1 MSDYDDYKA
10 NKDDFDK
17 FQRTEAKREKDRQIR
32 YQAGLGPVKTEQQ
45 LAQEAYERNEAI
57 WKRTTRGY

>member
-1 MSDYDDYKA
+1 MSDYDDFKA

-17 FQRTEAKREKDRQIR
+17 FQRTEEKRRKTAQEK
-32 YQAGLGPVKTEQQ
+32 YQESLGPVKTEQQ
-45 LAQEAYERNEAI
+45 LAQEAYERDQAI